1 MAQRGEE
8 LYGLTVYESQVV
20 AVKRY
25 AKTPVNVEIFIL
37 SRLRGRMHQLGTAEV
52 FQWSQL
58 PQDASAFALE
68 AGPGVAPCC
77 VSPPS
82 LVPRPS
88 SLVYRDET
96 LAPTARP

>member
-52 FQWSQL
+52 FQWSL
-58 PQDASAFALE
+58 SSLDTNDFALGAE
-68 AGPGVAPCC
+68 PAVAPDFFLL
-77 VSPPS
+77 P
-82 LVPRPS
+82 
-88 SLVYRDET
+88 
-96 LAPTARP
+96 